1 MALRTILLEP
11 DERLRKKSRE
21 VAEITPR
28 ILELLDDMKE
38 TLKVAR
44 GYGLAAPQV
53 GVLRRVVVIDMG
65 EDWGFE
71 EPIEL
76 INPVITLAEGTQ
88 TGDEGC
94 LSCGDRRGVVTRPM
108 HVICEA
114 YDREGNLM
122 EYEAEGLFARCI
134 AHECDHLEGGL
145 FIDKVEQFLAEDE
158 YYNEETC
165 QVEKFDPEELAAM
178 AAEEEEEAAENE

>member
-1 MALRTILLEP
+1 MALRTILQEP

-21 VAEITPR
+21 VKEITPR

-38 TLKVAR
+38 TLKIAH

-53 GVLRRVVVIDMG
+53 GVLRRVVIIDMG
-65 EDWGFE
+65 EEYGCE

-76 INPVITLAEGTQ
+76 INPVITLQEGSQ
-88 TGDEGC
+88 TGEEGC
-94 LSCGDRRGVVTRPM
+94 LSCGSRRGVVTRPA
-108 HVICEA
+108 HVVCEA

-134 AHECDHLEGGL
+134 VHECAHLEGGL
-145 FIDKVEQFLAEDE
+145 CVDLFEQELKNDE
-158 YYNEETC
+158 YYDEETGC
-165 QVEKFDPEELAAM
+165 IAKLPEEDNG
-178 AAEEEEEAAENE
+178 EAGETNE

>member
-1 MALRTILLEP
+1 MALRTILQDP

-21 VAEITPR
+21 VKEITPR

-38 TLKVAR
+38 TLKIAK

-53 GVLRRVVVIDMG
+53 GVLRKVVVIDMG
-65 EDWGFE
+65 EEWGFE

-88 TGDEGC
+88 TGEEGC
-94 LSCGDRRGVVTRPM
+94 LSCGTRRGVVTRPM

-122 EYEAEGLFARCI
+122 EYDTEGLFARCI
-134 AHECDHLEGGL
+134 AHECGHLEGQL
-145 FIDKVEQFLAEDE
+145 YIDLMEAELKDNE
-158 YYNEETC
+158 YYDEEKG
-165 QVEKFDPEELAAM
+165 EIAIFDPEELAQMQA
-178 AAEEEEEAAENE
+178 EEEEAAENE

>member
-1 MALRTILLEP
+1 MALRTILQEP

-21 VAEITPR
+21 VKEITPR

-38 TLKVAR
+38 TLKIAR

-53 GVLRRVVVIDMG
+53 GVLRRVVIIDMG

-76 INPVITLAEGTQ
+76 INPEITFSEGTQ
-88 TGDEGC
+88 TGEEGC
-94 LSCGDRRGVVTRPM
+94 LSCGDRRGVVTRPA
-108 HVICEA
+108 HVICQA
-114 YDREGNLM
+114 YNRDGELM

-134 AHECDHLEGGL
+134 AHECAHLDGGEGALCIDL
-145 FIDKVEQFLAEDE
+145 FEQELKSDE
-158 YYNEETC
+158 YYDEDEGKVAKLPEDMLETEENG
-165 QVEKFDPEELAAM
+165 E
-178 AAEEEEEAAENE
+178 ENE